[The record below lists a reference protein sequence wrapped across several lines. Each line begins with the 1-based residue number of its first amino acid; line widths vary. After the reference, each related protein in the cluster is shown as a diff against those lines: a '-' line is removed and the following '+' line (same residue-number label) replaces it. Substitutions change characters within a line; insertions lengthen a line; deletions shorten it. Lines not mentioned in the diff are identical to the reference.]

1 MRIFFIYC
9 LFLSACITPVP
20 MPAPKSELAGADVAL
35 LQHINQFYTRSD
47 TQKMRSDTLTKAE
60 ISQLQTGDVLLRRGF
75 GIVSEFIA
83 NYLGETYPITHC
95 GMLVVSHPD
104 SILVLH
110 TQSDEGQNGIFYQ
123 PLPEFIRESQYGT
136 LAAVRLKVSNTQKM
150 QMLAEFE
157 RLRRKGVRF
166 DMGFNDADTTEMY
179 CAELKKYVFKQV
191 MGVDILTDRATRMG
205 IDVIRMSNFFNPQ
218 HFEPLFNHLEPV
230 K

>member
-1 MRIFFIYC
+1 
-9 LFLSACITPVP
+9 VP
-20 MPAPKSELAGADVAL
+20 APIPAPKTELSPADIAL
-35 LQHINQFYTRSD
+35 LQHINQYYTRADS
-47 TQKMRSDTLTKAE
+47 QQMRSDTLTKAE
-60 ISQLQTGDVLLRRGF
+60 IAKLQTGDVLLRRGF

-95 GMLVVSHPD
+95 GMLIVQSPD

-110 TQSDEGQNGIFYQ
+110 TQSDNEQNGILYQ
-123 PLPEFIRESQYGT
+123 SLPEFVRQSQEGT
-136 LAAVRLKVSNTQKM
+136 LAAVRLKVSTAQKM

-166 DMGFNDADTTEMY
+166 DMGFDDADTTEMY

-191 MGVDILTDRATRMG
+191 TGVDILPDRATRMG

-218 HFEPLFNHLEPV
+218 YFEPLFNHLDTT
-230 K
+230 KL